1 VSAEKTGDLSRSD
14 VLLEQALALLEPL
27 VRLLIANGV
36 TYPQLVAALKPVFLR
51 AAHTELSDSD
61 KRLSDS
67 AISIM
72 SGVHRKDV
80 RALTSEPSQPAPSR
94 VPSLV
99 EEVLARWMGDAR
111 YLAEDGMP
119 RALPLRNGNE
129 KDEPSFAQLTQSV
142 SRDFHSRAVLEEMLR
157 LSTVEVADDVVR
169 LRPERALASHE
180 FSESVSSV
188 ARNIRDH
195 LAATER
201 NLAALQAGDRS
212 PFLEQS
218 VSASDLDAESV
229 RALQDLARRVWESAV
244 RRVNTLAADSA
255 GRDRQTGD
263 QALRVRLGIYFYAQ
277 PESPLIRNGDLPVGS
292 SDE

>member
-1 VSAEKTGDLSRSD
+1 

-51 AAHTELSDSD
+51 AARTELSESD
-61 KRLSDS
+61 KRISDS

-80 RALTSEPSQPAPSR
+80 RALTAERRSPAPSR
-94 VPSLV
+94 VLSLV
-99 EEVLARWMGDAR
+99 DEVLARWLGDPR
-111 YLAEDGMP
+111 YVAEDGMP

-129 KDEPSFAQLTQSV
+129 KDEPSFEQLTRSV
-142 SRDFHSRAVLEEMLR
+142 SRDFHSRAMLEEMLR
-157 LSTVEVADDVVR
+157 LGVVDVADDVVR

-180 FSESVSSV
+180 FSEAVLAV

-201 NLAALQAGDRS
+201 NLAALQTRDRS

-218 VSASDLDAESV
+218 VSANDLDPESV

-255 GRDRQTGD
+255 GRDRQAGD